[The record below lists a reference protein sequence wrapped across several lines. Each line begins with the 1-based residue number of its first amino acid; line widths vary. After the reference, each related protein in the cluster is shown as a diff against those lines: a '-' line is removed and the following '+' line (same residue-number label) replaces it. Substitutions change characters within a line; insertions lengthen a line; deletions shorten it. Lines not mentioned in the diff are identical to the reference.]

1 VDDHDQKARASHG
14 EQEQTEG
21 HMSLHDFM
29 AAQAKNADALETLPH
44 FSSLIPLVGRMYDAA
59 AQLAAPK
66 HSPTLGKLLMVCH
79 REFLVAAS
87 QIIRGLPLDS
97 HANTRRAV
105 EVAKVA
111 LAFKRNVANVH
122 EWLKQDLRQ
131 RRWSARE
138 EGKKPERLPSVRFPE
153 LDNDPLVQDLQQYFG
168 IASDTFVH
176 FTPEFFALQEFSETP
191 DGDGNVSIGLNYIT
205 SDRDILLHAAM
216 LCGLHVRILHVFDA
230 VFDGVLS
237 ADAGWKMLRAT
248 FDELAKGL
256 WRDLTPLVETSSK

>member
-1 VDDHDQKARASHG
+1 
-14 EQEQTEG
+14 
-21 HMSLHDFM
+21 MSLSDFM
-29 AAQAKNADALETLPH
+29 AAQSKNAAALATTPH
-44 FSSLIPLVGRMYDAA
+44 FASLVPLVDRMYDAA
-59 AQLAAPK
+59 AQLAAPE
-66 HSPTLGKLLMVCH
+66 HSPTLVKLLMVCH
-79 REFLVAAS
+79 REFLVAAG
-87 QIIRGLPLDS
+87 QIIRGLPFDS

-111 LAFKRNVANVH
+111 LAIKRNRANVQ
-122 EWLKQDLRQ
+122 EWLKEDLRQ

-153 LDNDPLVQDLQQYFG
+153 LDNDPLMQDLQQYFG

-205 SDRDILLHAAM
+205 SNREILLHAAM
-216 LCGLHVRILHVFDA
+216 LCGLHVRILRVFDA

-237 ADAGWKMLRAT
+237 GDAGWKLLRAT
-248 FDELAKGL
+248 LDQLATDL
-256 WRDLTPLVETSSK
+256 WSDLPPLAEVSSK